1 MIKGYF
7 IFVAAL
13 LAYDFASPT
22 ADAYKKL
29 TIPQIDRK
37 AHIIVQ
43 KLKKEDPRVLRSV
56 MYKMGWVPRLEFKR
70 EKQKR
75 KQCMN
80 TLNRL
85 VH

>member
-43 KLKKEDPRVLRSV
+43 KLKKEDPRVLRS
-56 MYKMGWVPRLEFKR
+56 
-70 EKQKR
+70 
-75 KQCMN
+75 
-80 TLNRL
+80 
-85 VH
+85 